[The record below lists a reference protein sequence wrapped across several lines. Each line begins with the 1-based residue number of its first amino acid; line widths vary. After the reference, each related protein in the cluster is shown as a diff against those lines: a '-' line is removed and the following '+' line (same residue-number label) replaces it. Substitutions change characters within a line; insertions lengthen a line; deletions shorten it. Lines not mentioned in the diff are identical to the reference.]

1 MNQGTILGSQIGRWV
16 VLAAVVALLGA
27 LLLTIRPVGA
37 QTPPT
42 GCDPVGRGEAREYV
56 CNLTYA
62 ENGTGP
68 VKNLGALDRDI
79 RQVVKVWE
87 LVTDAGDADL
97 RGSPERP
104 GLHRRVCRL
113 RGVQD
118 RPRDGRAE
126 LQESAGLRES
136 PVDCHRKP

>member
-1 MNQGTILGSQIGRWV
+1 MNQGTILGSQIGRWII
-16 VLAAVVALLGA
+16 LAAVVALLGA

-68 VKNLGALDRDI
+68 VHNLGALDRDI

-87 LVTDAGDADL
+87 LVTDENED
-97 RGSPERP
+97 
-104 GLHRRVCRL
+104 
-113 RGVQD
+113 
-118 RPRDGRAE
+118 DGRQRRPSRE
-126 LQESAGLRES
+126 TRPTPPVMPITGCSRSTAGRAS
-136 PVDCHRKP
+136 